1 MVTPIRTTNVP
12 GAVADQ
18 IRGQIAEGMLS
29 AGERLP
35 GNRELAAAF
44 GVSMG
49 SIREAIS
56 KLSAEGLIE
65 TRAGRG
71 TYVAR
76 AVGVPANTP
85 VERGGDLYERKYVEE
100 LIEAREILEMQLV
113 ALAAQRASDE
123 QIAALET
130 ILSRMEQAVSN
141 PARYSDADVQFH
153 LAMAEASG
161 NRVLSRAMANIR
173 ASLKREMELSAEV
186 GARRHG
192 DLQFSADSHRRVLD
206 AIKSGDAEVARGEM
220 FDIMSRHHE
229 FVLGMY
235 AVPAVA
241 PSRPLAGGR

>member
-1 MVTPIRTTNVP
+1 MITPIRTTNVP
-12 GAVADQ
+12 GAVADR
-18 IRGQIAEGMLS
+18 IRTQVAGGMLS
-29 AGERLP
+29 PGDRLP
-35 GNRELAAAF
+35 GNRELAAMYS
-44 GVSMG
+44 VSMG

-71 TYVAR
+71 TYVAWG
-76 AVGVPANTP
+76 VGVSRLSSA
-85 VERGGDLYERKYVEE
+85 GSSGDLQERKYVEE

-113 ALAAQRASDE
+113 VLAAQRASDE
-123 QIAALET
+123 QISLLET
-130 ILSRMEQAVSN
+130 SLVRMEQAITN
-141 PARYSDADVQFH
+141 PARYSEADVQFH

-161 NRVLSRAMANIR
+161 NRVLSQAMANIR

-192 DLQFSADSHRRVLD
+192 DLRFSADSHRRVLD
-206 AIKSGDAEVARGEM
+206 AIKSGDAEVAKAEM

-235 AVPAVA
+235 PVREATI
-241 PSRPLAGGR
+241 SHSAGEGR

>member
-1 MVTPIRTTNVP
+1 MVSPIRTTNVP
-12 GAVADQ
+12 GAVAERVRAQ
-18 IRGQIAEGMLS
+18 MASGVLS
-29 AGERLP
+29 PGDRLP
-35 GNRELAAAF
+35 GNRELAVMY

-71 TYVAR
+71 TYVATGGGS
-76 AVGVPANTP
+76 AGGP
-85 VERGGDLYERKYVEE
+85 VERGCDLYERKYVEE

-113 ALAAQRASDE
+113 VLAAQRASDQ
-123 QIAALET
+123 QIASLEA
-130 ILSRMEQAVSN
+130 ILDGMDLAISN

-153 LAMAEASG
+153 LAMADASG
-161 NRVLSRAMANIR
+161 NRVLSQAMANIR

-192 DLQFSADSHRRVLD
+192 DLRFSADSHRRVLD
-206 AIKSGDAEVARGEM
+206 SIKSGDPEVARAEM

-235 AVPAVA
+235 PVA
-241 PSRPLAGGR
+241 ES

>member
-1 MVTPIRTTNVP
+1 MVTPIRITNVP

-18 IRGQIAEGMLS
+18 IRGQIAEGVLS
-29 AGERLP
+29 AGDRLP
-35 GNRELAAAF
+35 GNRELAAAY

-49 SIREAIS
+49 SVREAIS
-56 KLSAEGLIE
+56 MLSAEGLIE

-76 AVGVPANTP
+76 AGGRSVIAPADRAGV
-85 VERGGDLYERKYVEE
+85 LHERKYVEE

-123 QIAALET
+123 QIATLGSILE
-130 ILSRMEQAVSN
+130 RMEQAISN
-141 PARYSDADVQFH
+141 PARYSEADVQFH

-161 NRVLSRAMANIR
+161 NRVLSQAMANIR

-192 DLQFSADSHRRVLD
+192 DLKFSADSHHRVLD
-206 AIKSGDAEVARGEM
+206 AIKSGDPELARAEM

-229 FVLGMY
+229 FVLSMY
-235 AVPAVA
+235 
-241 PSRPLAGGR
+241 GEGD